1 MKECRICGRSS
12 AEEDLCEYHSTA
24 YTILRSAF
32 EKWAATMEGL
42 TWEEYIDSVRRL
54 ENTGQWIKEV
64 IDDIRSQ
71 DDS

>member
-1 MKECRICGRSS
+1 
-12 AEEDLCEYHSTA
+12 
-24 YTILRSAF
+24 
-32 EKWAATMEGL
+32 MEGL